1 MQSAGHGRDKRLR
14 FKVGVKRDGTILGI
28 EGTLI
33 ADLGAPY
40 PDANDDE
47 IGNVHSTVRM
57 MLGPYRIQNIRI
69 EHYAVNTNKA
79 PTQSYRGAGR
89 PEATYFIERIINIIS
104 LELGKDEFDIREKN
118 LIREL
123 PYKNALGIT
132 YDTGDY
138 VGLLNKARE
147 YYQRLKNEANVNEC
161 VGSSM
166 YVEIT
171 AFGPW
176 ETARVLA
183 KSDGKITIITGSGPH
198 GQGDGTAF
206 AQIVADVLE
215 VTIENIEV
223 RWGDTDIISDG
234 IGTWGSRTLTIGGSA
249 IYKAAE
255 ELRRRL
261 IEVSAKMLNADT
273 EEIEYK
279 NGVLFHK
286 KSGKS
291 VTIKEVIQN
300 AYSMGYSLDVTYVY
314 NVAKPGYTVPY
325 GVHMALV
332 KVDKETGSVRV
343 KKYVA
348 LDDVGKVVNP
358 LLAEGQIV
366 GGAVQGIG
374 QAIYEGAIYGKEGY
388 LLNSNL
394 TDYGF
399 PTAVEVP
406 RIEWHYIE
414 KGFSS
419 HPTNS
424 KGIGE
429 AGAIAST
436 PAVINAIEKCTGKRI
451 VNIPPKPEEVI

>member
-1 MQSAGHGRDKRLR
+1 
-14 FKVGVKRDGTILGI
+14 
-28 EGTLI
+28 
-33 ADLGAPY
+33 
-40 PDANDDE
+40 
-47 IGNVHSTVRM
+47 
-57 MLGPYRIQNIRI
+57 
-69 EHYAVNTNKA
+69 
-79 PTQSYRGAGR
+79 
-89 PEATYFIERIINIIS
+89 
-104 LELGKDEFDIREKN
+104 
-118 LIREL
+118 
-123 PYKNALGIT
+123 
-132 YDTGDY
+132 
-138 VGLLNKARE
+138 
-147 YYQRLKNEANVNEC
+147 
-161 VGSSM
+161 
-166 YVEIT
+166 
-171 AFGPW
+171 
-176 ETARVLA
+176 
-183 KSDGKITIITGSGPH
+183 
-198 GQGDGTAF
+198 
-206 AQIVADVLE
+206 
-215 VTIENIEV
+215 
-223 RWGDTDIISDG
+223 
-234 IGTWGSRTLTIGGSA
+234 
-249 IYKAAE
+249 
-255 ELRRRL
+255 
-261 IEVSAKMLNADT
+261 
-273 EEIEYK
+273 
-279 NGVLFHK
+279 
-286 KSGKS
+286 
-291 VTIKEVIQN
+291 
-300 AYSMGYSLDVTYVY
+300 MGYSLDVTYVY

-343 KKYVA
+343 KKYIA